1 MKSIFF
7 LAALVLSLGACKNP
21 KNASTETTVL
31 SIKHGTSFG
40 HCRGYCTKEKIYTP
54 TAIESIETSR
64 DPEREPAKNSLSD
77 FSESEFKALVA
88 TIDFE
93 KWNALEERIGCP
105 DCADGG
111 AEYIEITTTKG
122 TKRVTFE
129 YGANVE
135 PIQALILKL
144 RRHKETLEKSK
155 MEMDR

>member
-7 LAALVLSLGACKNP
+7 LAVIVLSLGACKTP
-21 KNASTETTVL
+21 KTVTSDIQVL

-40 HCRGYCTKEKIYTP
+40 HCRGYCTKESIYTP
-54 TAIESIETSR
+54 TTFEYIESSR
-64 DPEREPAKNSLSD
+64 DAEKEPARITKNN
-77 FSESEFKALVA
+77 FTEAEFQTLVA
-88 TIDFE
+88 TIDFN

-111 AEYIEITTTKG
+111 AEYIEITTTAG

-129 YGANVE
+129 FGASVAE
-135 PIQALILKL
+135 IQELILKL
-144 RRHKETLEKSK
+144 RNRKVTLEKSK